1 MTVYEYAM
9 LRVARELMTD
19 DEVASAAKLAED
31 GDKSDLTA
39 AGTLWCMAEAIVTD
53 PKRRGVIPPLR
64 CPLPRQSSGQRA
76 KRSHVCRF
84 SGVEA

>member
-1 MTVYEYAM
+1 M

-19 DEVASAAKLAED
+19 DEAASAAKLAED

-64 CPLPRQSSGQRA
+64 CPLPRRNRA
-76 KRSHVCRF
+76 ANGRRDGTFAAS
-84 SGVEA
+84 VE